1 MRKGLQKPDSDDSSK
16 DKMSTEGIKDS
27 ASDGNDGVGDMNAV
41 IEHEIEAAF
50 VLNEGADWS
59 LTGIMNHPSGVDFA
73 LQQNLALMEK
83 QTRDLI
89 ENGSVEDLLAALEEN
104 TRQLQMLQTRMEGR
118 LNWLSG
124 S

>member
-1 MRKGLQKPDSDDSSK
+1 MRKGPQKPDNDSSR
-16 DKMSTEGIKDS
+16 DKISTEGIDLDS

-41 IEHEIEAAF
+41 IEYETETAF
-50 VLNEGADWS
+50 SLNEDADWS
-59 LTGIMNHPSGVDFA
+59 LTGIINHPSGVDFA

-83 QTRDLI
+83 QTKELI